1 LRLLALVCLSIIP
14 VIGTRT
20 LSQSAGS
27 QRPFPRITEKVDDDR
42 LVSLSGNTL
51 PVANSRT
58 DQGRARPDLAM
69 TDLVLVLSRSPEQ
82 QAAFDTFVAS
92 QYDPTSPSFHLWL
105 QPAEVG
111 EKFGPS
117 TDDIATISAWLTGH
131 GLTVAEVS
139 KDRMS
144 IRFSGTAAQVEK
156 AFHTEIHNIQ
166 VNGQKHIA
174 NTRDPQI
181 PMALAPVVSG
191 VKALHDF
198 RPHPLHTIGQKAK
211 LDVSTG
217 KWSRMPASSQPL
229 SNTAKPT
236 AIVPHPDYGITVST
250 SGGSYPIEDV
260 TPYDF
265 ATIYNVLPL
274 WNAGTDGTGQTIA
287 IAATSDVNPQDVAN
301 YRSVFGLP
309 AGPPLNTIVANGVDP
324 GQCTA
329 YSGYCTLGDL
339 FENTLDVEV
348 SGAVAKNAQIDLV
361 VSGQTSPTTDTVY
374 SSANYV
380 IQNNTAKILSV
391 SYGIC
396 ELFMGT
402 SGNAAYNNL
411 WETGA
416 TEGIAIF
423 VATGD
428 AGSPTCDQSL
438 ATSLP
443 YGARFGLSVNGLAS
457 SAYVTAVGGTDF
469 AWCKPTINSSGQAIG
484 CSSASP
490 YWNSA
495 NSTTNGASAAGYV
508 PEVPWNDSCASSTG
522 AAYLESLAKFMGY
535 TGITDPETACNF
547 VVQKNATIYQ
557 RYGIDLSFFVN
568 SVGAGGGASTCTTN
582 STDNTTTTPDPAS
595 CSGGYAK
602 PTWQSGVSG
611 IPSDG
616 KRDIPDL
623 SFFAGNGLWNSATL
637 VCVSATGTCLSTTS
651 TSSEPVSQEVG
662 GTSVATPQMAGVMAL
677 INQKAGVTQG
687 SPNPE
692 LYALAAKQSYTG
704 CSAESVKASSSC
716 YFNDVDTSTIST
728 PCEIGSPNCSITHA
742 GNTWGILSGFNATK
756 AYDQAT
762 GLGSLNV
769 ANVVNSWTSLL
780 GTTPA
785 TITLTP
791 AQNTIVLDQP
801 LQVVMTVA
809 GSSGTPTGNVTI
821 VGGGYDGGAQSL
833 ASGSYTFTIP
843 AFSLSA
849 GSYNLT
855 GSYQG
860 NSTYAQSSS
869 TAAITVNKITPTV
882 SVTLTP
888 TSIGANTPITANITV
903 STTKGDP
910 QPTGTAQLSG
920 GGYTSSSC
928 TLAAG
933 TCSITIPVNSLS
945 NQNITLTATYN
956 GDSNYQSATG
966 SATETVNA
974 LKPTVTI
981 TPAVSSPN
989 TLSPLDVTITV
1000 TGSGPTPTGFID
1012 LAGALGGTLNIG
1024 LQLPCELSAGSCSI
1038 NIQAGYLYGGADT
1051 LTAAYSGDTTYLPQ
1065 TVSTVINVNKANPVF
1080 SVTAPGASIF
1090 TNDTLTL
1097 TGTIVSPVP
1106 QPTGSAWILP
1116 TGSIS
1121 ISGGGYSTPVSYGT
1135 FPLPSPYTVTIPPGS
1150 LAAGTDTLTL
1160 TYSGD
1165 HFFNSATTSTTVTV
1179 NQWTKIDP
1187 TITITPDAT
1196 TIGAGQ
1202 PLGIAVAVSGSNG
1215 QGAGTLTLS
1224 SGAWSQGPL
1233 PVFGGAIRFVVP
1245 SNTLPVGT
1253 DTLAA
1258 AFSGD
1263 PTYLPGTASI
1273 TVTVN
1278 ASTFGLSADNNLT
1291 LLRGQSGSALVD
1303 VKTNDG
1309 YTGEVTM
1316 TCALTNS
1323 PQSAV
1328 HLPTCSTTNVQMF
1341 GSQTTA
1347 NFTVTTTAQTAS
1359 LSRPSFPGSTG
1370 LGGTA
1375 FAILLLIGIPA
1386 RRRSLRALL
1395 GVCILLF
1402 IFAGV
1407 SACGGGGGGTTGS
1420 TGSTGGTGGTGGGT
1434 NTSGT
1439 TPGLYTFTVTATG
1452 NPAVTPAPT
1461 TTFTLTVN

>member
-1 LRLLALVCLSIIP
+1 VRSLRLLALVCLSIVPIL
-14 VIGTRT
+14 GTRA
-20 LSQSAGS
+20 LSQSAGF
-27 QRPFPRITEKVDDDR
+27 QRPLPRITEEIDDDR
-42 LVSLSGNTL
+42 LASLSGNTL
-51 PVANSRT
+51 PVANSKT
-58 DQGRARPDLAM
+58 DLGRARPDLAM

-92 QYDPTSPSFHLWL
+92 QYDPASPSFHHWL

-111 EKFGPS
+111 ENFGPS

-131 GLTVAEVS
+131 GLTVAEPS

-166 VNGQKHIA
+166 VNGEKHIA
-174 NTRDPQI
+174 NIRDPQI
-181 PMALAPVVSG
+181 PGALAPVVSG
-191 VKALHDF
+191 IKALNDF

-211 LDVSTG
+211 LDPSTG
-217 KWSRMPASSQPL
+217 KWSRVPNASATL

-236 AIVPHPDYGITVST
+236 AVAPHPDYGITVST

-287 IAATSDVNPQDVAN
+287 IAGTSDINPQDVAN

-309 AGPPLNTIVANGVDP
+309 AGPALNTIVANGVDP
-324 GQCTA
+324 GQCTS

-391 SYGIC
+391 SYGLC

-402 SGNAAYNNL
+402 GGNAAYNNL

-416 TEGIAIF
+416 AEGIGIF

-469 AWCKPTINSSGQAIG
+469 AWCKPTINSSGQSIG
-484 CSSASP
+484 CSSTSP
-490 YWNSA
+490 YWNPA
-495 NSTTNGASAAGYV
+495 NTTTNGASAAGYI
-508 PEVPWNDSCASSTG
+508 PEIPWNDSCASSLG
-522 AAYLESLAKFMGY
+522 AAYLESLAKYMGY

-547 VVQKNATIYQ
+547 VVQKNSTIYQ

-568 SVGAGGGASTCTTN
+568 SIGGGGGASTCTTN
-582 STDNTTTTPDPAS
+582 STDDTTTTPDPAS

-616 KRDIPDL
+616 KRDLPDL

-637 VCVSATGTCLSTTS
+637 VCVSATGTCVSTTG
-651 TSSEPVSQEVG
+651 TFTEPVSQEVG
-662 GTSVATPQMAGVMAL
+662 GTSVAAPQMAGVMAL
-677 INQKAGVTQG
+677 INQKAGVNQG

-692 LYALAAKQSYTG
+692 LYALAAKQSWAG
-704 CSAESVKASSSC
+704 CTAESVKTSSSC
-716 YFNDVDTSTIST
+716 YFNDVDTSTIAT
-728 PCEIGSPNCSITHA
+728 PCELGAPNCSITHT
-742 GNTWGILSGFNATK
+742 GDTWGILSGFNAGN

-769 ANVVNSWTSLL
+769 ANVVNGWTSLF
-780 GTTPA
+780 GTAPA

-809 GSSGTPTGNVTI
+809 GSSGTPIGNVTI

-860 NSTYAQSSS
+860 DSTYAQSSG
-869 TAAITVNKITPTV
+869 TAPITVNKITPTV
-882 SVTLTP
+882 SVTLNP
-888 TSIGANTPITANITV
+888 SSIGANTPITVNITV
-903 STTKGDP
+903 AGSATDP
-910 QPTGTAQLSG
+910 KPSGTMQLTAGTWVS
-920 GGYTSSSC
+920 YC

-933 TCSITIPVNSLS
+933 TCSITIPVN
-945 NQNITLTATYN
+945 TLPNGTDSVTVSYPGDADFTA
-956 GDSNYQSATG
+956 ATG
-966 SATETVNA
+966 SATENVSALTPAITALASPSSFYADDPFTVTVN
-974 LKPTVTI
+974 I
-981 TPAVSSPN
+981 
-989 TLSPLDVTITV
+989 
-1000 TGSGPTPTGFID
+1000 TGSGSLPTGQVT
-1012 LAGALGGTLNIG
+1012 LGFLNIDHTAYSIQG
-1024 LQLPCELSAGSCSI
+1024 QLANGKYVFNVPGNRVFAGQDRVELSYAGDS
-1038 NIQAGYLYGGADT
+1038 
-1051 LTAAYSGDTTYLPQ
+1051 TYLPGG
-1065 TVSTVINVNKANPVF
+1065 VDVPIK
-1080 SVTAPGASIF
+1080 VTAAPTTTTVTPSSANIYTNAALTLNGTVTASSGSPSGYIFASIGNY
-1090 TNDTLTL
+1090 T
-1097 TGTIVSPVP
+1097 SPPGDVLNN
-1106 QPTGSAWILP
+1106 QY
-1116 TGSIS
+1116 SI
-1121 ISGGGYSTPVSYGT
+1121 
-1135 FPLPSPYTVTIPPGS
+1135 TIPPGT
-1150 LAAGTDTLTL
+1150 LPAGSDAIAIS
-1160 TYSGD
+1160 YQGD
-1165 HFFNSATTSTTVTV
+1165 SYYAPSATSTTVTV
-1179 NQWTKIDP
+1179 TQWTKIDP
-1187 TITITPDAT
+1187 TISITPAAT
-1196 TIGAGQ
+1196 TVGAGLQ
-1202 PLGIAVAVSGSNG
+1202 LGVAVAISGSG
-1215 QGAGTLTLS
+1215 GPGTGSVTLS
-1224 SGAWSQGPL
+1224 SGSWSVGPWA
-1233 PVFGGAIRFVVP
+1233 VINGTANFTIP
-1245 SNTLPVGT
+1245 SNTLPIGT
-1253 DTLAA
+1253 DTLTALYN
-1258 AFSGD
+1258 GD
-1263 PTYLPGTASI
+1263 PTYLGGTATTS
-1273 TVTVN
+1273 VTVN
-1278 ASTFGLSADNNLT
+1278 PSTFTLSPQNNLT
-1291 LLRGQSGSALVD
+1291 LTRGNSTSEIIQIR
-1303 VKTNDG
+1303 TTDG
-1309 YTGEVTM
+1309 YNGIITF
-1316 TCALTNS
+1316 TCALTTS
-1323 PQSAV
+1323 PAGAA
-1328 HLPTCSTTNVQMF
+1328 HLPACLGATLPF
-1341 GSQTTA
+1341 DGSYGSSGGSVYLV
-1347 NFTVTTTAQTAS
+1347 VTTTAQTAF
-1359 LSRPSFPGSTG
+1359 LSRPSFPGRIG

-1375 FAILLLIGIPA
+1375 LAILILVGIPA
-1386 RRRSLRALL
+1386 RRRGLHAFL
-1395 GVCILLF
+1395 GVFILLF
-1402 IFAGV
+1402 IFAGLN
-1407 SACGGGGGGTTGS
+1407 ACGGGGGGS
-1420 TGSTGGTGGTGGGT
+1420 TGSTGGTGGGT
-1434 NTSGT
+1434 NVSGT
-1439 TPGLYTFTVTATG
+1439 TPGVYTFTVTGTG

-1461 TTFTLTVN
+1461 TTFNLTVN